1 MNRIATLAA
10 IALSFAAAGSAFA
23 DDITIDHTPST
34 CRSKS
39 RAEVQPALAQFQ
51 KGANPWSSSYK
62 QTTSTARRRS
72 RADVR
77 AELNAARASGELAAM
92 AGEDSGSAYLAKAAP
107 TRHPQRGHP
116 GQR

>member
-1 MNRIATLAA
+1 MNRITTLAA

-23 DDITIDHTPST
+23 DDITIDHTPFVSQMT
-34 CRSKS
+34 
-39 RAEVQPALAQFQ
+39 RAQVQQELVQFQ

-62 QTTSTARRRS
+62 QTTGTASERS

-92 AGEDSGSAYLAKAAP
+92 AGEDSGSAFLAKARQTG
-107 TRHPQRGHP
+107 TRSTVILATR
-116 GQR
+116 